1 MLDDKAIATLVSRID
16 GRRRRTDL
24 GPVPQ
29 PAGSDTVCFAIVD
42 EQGLAVSFINSLYG
56 DFGTGICTAKSG
68 VNFHNRGEGFV
79 LDPRHRNSIAPGKR
93 PMHTLVPALAM
104 KGGDVAMA
112 FGVMGAHFQPMGHV
126 YMMSN
131 IVDHGL
137 DYQEAVDC
145 PRVFFEGDDTVIEES
160 VPPAVV
166 DGLRA
171 MGHRIRVRELPWG
184 GAQIVAID
192 RANGV
197 LIGASD
203 PRKDGMA
210 LGY

>member
-1 MLDDKAIATLVSRID
+1 MCVS
-16 GRRRRTDL
+16 
-24 GPVPQ
+24 
-29 PAGSDTVCFAIVD
+29 IVD
-42 EQGLAVSFINSLYG
+42 ARGLAVSFINSLYA
-56 DFGTGICTAKSG
+56 DFGTGICTLETG

-79 LDPRHRNSIAPGKR
+79 LDPRHRNCLAPAKR

-131 IVDHGL
+131 LVDYGMDH
-137 DYQEAVDC
+137 QEAIDC

-166 DGLRA
+166 DGLKA
-171 MGHRIRVRELPWG
+171 MRHRIRVRGLPWG
-184 GAQIVAID
+184 GGQIVAVD

-203 PRKDGMA
+203 HRKDGMA